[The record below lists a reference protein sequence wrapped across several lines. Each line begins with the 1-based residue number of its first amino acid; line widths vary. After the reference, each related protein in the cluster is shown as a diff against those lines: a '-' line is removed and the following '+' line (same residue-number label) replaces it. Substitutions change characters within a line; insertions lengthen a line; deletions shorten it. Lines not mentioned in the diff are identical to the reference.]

1 LSNRVWFF
9 VRRLMGAILTVWF
22 IVTLLFVL
30 LRVTPGDPAQI
41 WLGDYAT
48 PELLAEVRR
57 ELLLDRPILVQ
68 YGHYLGQLLSG
79 ELGQSYRTRQSVM
92 RQLVQQYPYT
102 LQLTLASFLV
112 AVGIGIPI
120 GIIAGIH
127 RGRIVDLVVMGS
139 AVFWL
144 SAPSFWLAILLL
156 LLFAVYFPIFPLI
169 GAGQVG
175 NFASVAWHLVLPAIA
190 LGSRGMAVIARMT
203 RGTMVEILGEDFVR
217 TARAKGL
224 AERVVLYKHA
234 LRNALGPV
242 ISVAGI
248 DLITLL
254 GGAVVIETVFSRP
267 GIGRLLVVSVTSR
280 DYPTL
285 QGAILF
291 FAVGVVLINMLTNL
305 AYSWSDPRV
314 EYS

>member
-1 LSNRVWFF
+1 MSDRAWFF
-9 VRRLMGAILTVWF
+9 VRRLVGAILTVWF

-68 YGHYLGQLLSG
+68 YGAYLGQLVTG
-79 ELGQSYRTRQSVM
+79 ELGRSYRTGQPVM
-92 RQLVQQYPYT
+92 RQLLQQYPYT
-102 LQLTLASFLV
+102 LQLTIGSFII
-112 AVGIGIPI
+112 AVGLGVPI
-120 GIIAGIH
+120 GVIAGIH
-127 RGRIVDLVVMGS
+127 RGRLIDLLAMGS

-156 LLFAVYFPIFPLI
+156 LLFAVYIPIFPLI
-169 GAGQVG
+169 GAG
-175 NFASVAWHLVLPAIA
+175 NPASFASIAWHLVLPSVA
-190 LGSRGMAVIARMT
+190 LGSRGMAVIARVT
-203 RGTMVEILGEDFVR
+203 RGTMVETLGEDFVR

-224 AERVVLYKHA
+224 TERVVLYKHA

-267 GIGRLLVVSVTSR
+267 GIGRLLVVSIASR

-291 FAVGVVLINMLTNL
+291 FAVGVVLINLLTNM